1 MMKRSALEDAAP
13 HDEARSLGASA
24 PLFVAVG
31 FGLALLAGSG
41 FLLPDTIEAF
51 AKGLV
56 PFWSLVCQ

>member
-1 MMKRSALEDAAP
+1 MAGLP
-13 HDEARSLGASA
+13 A
-24 PLFVAVG
+24 PLGVAL
-31 FGLALLAGSG
+31 GLAFVLLAFSG